1 MEQWN
6 KEFDADPR
14 SNQCQRNSNQTTM
27 ASKGNFEMTEDES
40 NQIAG
45 PAKKTKNQVYIRDFR
60 KTFFL
65 SFVFGLILIN
75 PSTSTFPDISNQRD
89 RIGFSKLIE
98 QYLNPVSR

>member
-1 MEQWN
+1 
-6 KEFDADPR
+6 
-14 SNQCQRNSNQTTM
+14 M
-27 ASKGNFEMTEDES
+27 ASKVNFEMTEDES

-75 PSTSTFPDISNQRD
+75 PSTFPDI
-89 RIGFSKLIE
+89 
-98 QYLNPVSR
+98 